1 MHSKIEAGFLNNHTF
16 GCENEY
22 FYINKTTDQQ
32 QKKKMQPLG
41 CEITPEL
48 NK

>member
-32 QKKKMQPLG
+32 QQQKNA
-41 CEITPEL
+41 TPGV
-48 NK
+48 